1 MQVIKRRSKV
11 FKKNM
16 SLGRSLKFLKTIGP
30 QEFSCRLVAKL
41 RIIVVFN
48 FWLNLFKL
56 KRGILPFLTKSVF

>member
-30 QEFSCRLVAKL
+30 QELVAVWL
-41 RIIVVFN
+41 QN
-48 FWLNLFKL
+48 FE
-56 KRGILPFLTKSVF
+56 